1 MIRLHITAEGQTE
14 QRFVN
19 EVLRPH
25 LAAFEVYTD
34 VRCVITSKDNRASKE
49 FRGGMT
55 TYARA
60 RNDILNWMK
69 EDLAAECRFTTM
81 FDLYALPNDFPGYEQ
96 AAAISD
102 PYAKVVA
109 LEAALEADIASRF
122 FFPYIQLHEFET
134 LILANPQC
142 LDWEYLEHD
151 SAIRNLVA
159 MVGDQNPELINDG
172 PETAPSKRVIKEI
185 PEYEGDKTSGA
196 SVAAQIGL
204 ATLRE
209 KCAHFNEWVTR
220 LEQLG
225 SES

>member
-25 LAAFEVYTD
+25 LAAFGVYTD

-69 EDLAAECRFTTM
+69 EDSAAECRFTTM
-81 FDLYALPNDFPGYEQ
+81 FDLYALPDDFPGF
-96 AAAISD
+96 ASVRKHAD
-102 PYAKVVA
+102 PYARV
-109 LEAALEADIASRF
+109 AALEQALKEDIGSQRF
-122 FFPYIQLHEFET
+122 IPYIQLHEFEA
-134 LILANPQC
+134 LILADVRA
-142 LDWEYLEHD
+142 LDLEYLEHENP
-151 SAIRNLVA
+151 IRNLQA
-159 MVGDQNPELINDG
+159 MVGGQNPELINDG
-172 PETAPSKRVIKEI
+172 RETAPSRRIIREI
-185 PEYEGDKTSGA
+185 PEYDKVTSGV
-196 SVAAQIGL
+196 SVAGHIGL
-204 ATLRE
+204 PVLRE
-209 KCAHFNEWVTR
+209 KCMHFDEWVTR

-225 SES
+225 STS